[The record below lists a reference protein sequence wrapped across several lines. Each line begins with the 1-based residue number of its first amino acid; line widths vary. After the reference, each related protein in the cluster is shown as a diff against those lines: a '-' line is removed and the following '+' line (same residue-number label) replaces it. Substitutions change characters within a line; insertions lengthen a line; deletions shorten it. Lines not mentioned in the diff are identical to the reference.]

1 MAAPLSPFE
10 TAQPTAAPTAVPT
23 VYKYPYT
30 IRATVSTI
38 GDDGVY
44 VVRQKRAKESVNLIW
59 RPIAGALSYKLEMR
73 TALPIA
79 LEEIRELASLIDN
92 STSKANRTGH
102 GVIAAVAPPDQGST
116 ITVKAITRYDIG
128 GTTQC
133 GLSLCKL
140 LLIGRHDDG

>member
-59 RPIAGALSYKLEMR
+59 RPIAGALLYKLEMR

-79 LEEIRELASLIDN
+79 LEEIRELASLIDRN
-92 STSKANRTGH
+92 STSKANGTGN
-102 GVIAAVAPPDQGST
+102 GVIATVALPNERS
-116 ITVKAITRYDIG
+116 AITI
-128 GTTQC
+128 
-133 GLSLCKL
+133 
-140 LLIGRHDDG
+140 